1 MSDSRPAMNQS
12 TNSPVAVRVS
22 RKGRTNPSDLESIR
36 KQLFG
41 NTLALKYIGS
51 FLNYA
56 NSVLCAAERACRSPY
71 DQARAEIAYG
81 NSVFIFS
88 RLPLNELEA

>member
-1 MSDSRPAMNQS
+1 MNQS

-22 RKGRTNPSDLESIR
+22 RKGLTNLSDLESIR

-56 NSVLCAAERACRSPY
+56 NS
-71 DQARAEIAYG
+71 AEIAYG

-88 RLPLNELEA
+88 RLPLDEMEA

>member
-1 MSDSRPAMNQS
+1 MNQS

-22 RKGRTNPSDLESIR
+22 RKGLTNLSDLESIR

-41 NTLALKYIGS
+41 NSLALKYIGS

-56 NSVLCAAERACRSPY
+56 NSVLSAAERACRHTLRPG
-71 DQARAEIAYG
+71 Q
-81 NSVFIFS
+81 S
-88 RLPLNELEA
+88 RDSLRKLGLHFLSFAT

>member
-12 TNSPVAVRVS
+12 TNSPIAVRVS
-22 RKGRTNPSDLESIR
+22 RKGRTNPSDL
-36 KQLFG
+36 
-41 NTLALKYIGS
+41 ALKYIGS

-56 NSVLCAAERACRSPY
+56 NS
-71 DQARAEIAYG
+71 AEIAYA